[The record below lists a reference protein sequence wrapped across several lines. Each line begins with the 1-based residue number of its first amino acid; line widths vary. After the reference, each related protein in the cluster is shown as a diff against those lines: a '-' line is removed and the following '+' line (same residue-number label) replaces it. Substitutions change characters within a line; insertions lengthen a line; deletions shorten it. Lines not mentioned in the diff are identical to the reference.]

1 MKRLVQAKLFFAL
14 LIMLSLTGCGNTEQK
29 QVKKAVVSEFDRLK
43 ELNSKTVQS
52 YLASESLFPD
62 ASTSQAPSAVIEE
75 VASLFFKNF
84 DYKILKIHA
93 AETTASCR
101 LQITTLD
108 AHALAKDYQ
117 REYLTQVIMAAAN
130 GQAYTDVSLEQHYL
144 LMKNLMEKNAYQTIS
159 NSCNINLVKDGRRWK
174 IQRDTDL
181 NNQLVGGFIT
191 SAANPYLLTPAD
203 TVDVYFNALKNMDAS
218 QLSVYLGLNALFSG
232 SDENSQAL
240 ANALLQQVHAC
251 FSHRVVSSQDNG
263 ANARVD
269 TEITSFSYD
278 AIVSAYNKKLDEY
291 LSTTDALIDGPAGRL
306 TKSNEFLLS
315 CISAN
320 DATQV
325 QTIALTLINDGVS
338 WKLQSS
344 SQIGT
349 ALFGEFNADTAAS
362 SLSNAER
369 ESSGR
374 SNVSAEQPNE

>member
-1 MKRLVQAKLFFAL
+1 MKRLIQAKLFFAL
-14 LIMLSLTGCGNTEQK
+14 LIMLSLTGCGNTEQR

-62 ASTSQAPSAVIEE
+62 ASTSQAPPAVIEE

-130 GQAYTDVSLEQHYL
+130 GQAYTDISLEQRYL
-144 LMKNLMEKNAYQTIS
+144 LIKDLMEKNAYQTIS
-159 NSCNINLVKDGRRWK
+159 NSCNINLVKDKRRWK
-174 IQRDTDL
+174 IQRDADL

-191 SAANPYLLTPAD
+191 AAANPYLLTPAD
-203 TVDVYFNALKNMDAS
+203 TVDVYFGALKNMDAS
-218 QLSVYLGLNALFSG
+218 QLSVYLGLNALFSE

-240 ANALLQQVHAC
+240 ANALLKQVHAC
-251 FSHRVVSSQDNG
+251 FNHRVVNSQDNG
-263 ANARVD
+263 TTARVD

-278 AIVSAYNKKLDEY
+278 AIVSEYNKKLDDY
-291 LSTTDALIDGPAGRL
+291 LNTTDALIDGPSGRL
-306 TKSNEFLLS
+306 TKSNELLLG
-315 CISAN
+315 CINDN

-325 QTIALTLINDGVS
+325 QTISLNLVNDGVS
-338 WKLQSS
+338 WKLKSS
-344 SQIGT
+344 SQLGT
-349 ALFGEFNADTAAS
+349 ALFGEFNTDTAAS
-362 SLSNAER
+362 SLSSAE
-369 ESSGR
+369 ESSDG
-374 SNVSAEQPNE
+374 SNVSAEAAE